1 MKLNSVTKT
10 EKNIV
15 ELSITIEKAEFDA
28 ATDKAYRQNAPKMSV
43 PGFRKGKAPRKMI
56 EKLYGEG
63 VFFED
68 AVNICYPE
76 AYTKAVEEAGI
87 EPIDQ
92 ASIEIENMDENG
104 FTFKAIV
111 PVKPEVK
118 VGTYKGLK
126 AAKEDAAVTEEEVE
140 KQLNVLAEQQARL
153 VVSEKEAELGDTVM
167 IDFEGFI
174 DGVAFEGGKGDN
186 FDLKLG
192 SGMFIPGFEDQLVG
206 KKAGEECD
214 VNVTFPEQYGAS
226 ELAGKPAVFKCKV
239 HEVKVTE
246 MPVMDDEFA
255 KDVSEF
261 DTFAELKADLTKRM
275 EESKAQQVER
285 NYEEAL
291 IKEMLES
298 FEGEI
303 PEVMVDTQIDRNI
316 EDMNYRFAMQGM
328 GFEQYLQMSGLTLDA
343 YRKLNHEQALNQ
355 VKTRLALETIAKEE
369 NLEVT
374 AEELEAEFAKLAEQ
388 NNLTVEKVK
397 ELLPANSLK
406 GDLATQK
413 AVDFIKEN
421 AKPAKKRATRKK
433 KTEEAAEEATDAE

>member
-28 ATDKAYRQNAPKMSV
+28 ATDKAYRQHAPKMSV

-174 DGVAFEGGKGDN
+174 DGVAFEGG
-186 FDLKLG
+186 
-192 SGMFIPGFEDQLVG
+192 
-206 KKAGEECD
+206 
-214 VNVTFPEQYGAS
+214 
-226 ELAGKPAVFKCKV
+226 
-239 HEVKVTE
+239 
-246 MPVMDDEFA
+246 
-255 KDVSEF
+255 
-261 DTFAELKADLTKRM
+261 
-275 EESKAQQVER
+275 
-285 NYEEAL
+285 
-291 IKEMLES
+291 
-298 FEGEI
+298 
-303 PEVMVDTQIDRNI
+303 
-316 EDMNYRFAMQGM
+316 
-328 GFEQYLQMSGLTLDA
+328 
-343 YRKLNHEQALNQ
+343 
-355 VKTRLALETIAKEE
+355 
-369 NLEVT
+369 
-374 AEELEAEFAKLAEQ
+374 
-388 NNLTVEKVK
+388 
-397 ELLPANSLK
+397 
-406 GDLATQK
+406 
-413 AVDFIKEN
+413 
-421 AKPAKKRATRKK
+421 
-433 KTEEAAEEATDAE
+433 

>member
-68 AVNICYPE
+68 AVNICYPD
-76 AYTKAVEEAGI
+76 AYTKAVEESGI

-111 PVKPEVK
+111 AVKPEVK

-214 VNVTFPEQYGAS
+214 VNVTFPEQYGAA

-261 DTFAELKADLTKRM
+261 DTLDEYKADIKAKL
-275 EESKAQQVER
+275 EEDHKKHSDAHVDENIMKLLIEKL
-285 NYEEAL
+285 EAD
-291 IKEMLES
+291 
-298 FEGEI
+298 I
-303 PEVMVDTQIDRNI
+303 PECMFENETENFVRDFDNKLR
-316 EDMNYRFAMQGM
+316 MQGLDLATY
-328 GFEQYLQMSGLTLDA
+328 FKYTGLTLETLRTQMRPDA
-343 YRKLNHEQALNQ
+343 ERQ
-355 VKTRLALETIAKEE
+355 VKVRLALEKIAS
-369 NLEVT
+369 LEK
-374 AEELEAEFAKLAEQ
+374 LEA
-388 NNLTVEKVK
+388 
-397 ELLPANSLK
+397 
-406 GDLATQK
+406 
-413 AVDFIKEN
+413 
-421 AKPAKKRATRKK
+421 
-433 KTEEAAEEATDAE
+433 TEE